1 MKEEKNLLRL
11 NQNQVIE
18 TIQKKLE
25 RMKRK
30 EMPEEVVKILDRYDE
45 GTYSEFINN
54 HLDSYEIDSPAI
66 FASSINDIVTK
77 ETSLGLLFRDIME
90 LVADKV
96 GVGEVLFSLCVKDA
110 VSGGTDDTDILL
122 RDGRSYEVKKISKG
136 GIFSFS
142 ERFTEYNDLGLV
154 MNMAII
160 NFGNLDL
167 FKGKNLY
174 TVSTGEVRSFR
185 MLLEKFLL
193 PNVSGEIPF
202 YRNQSFVKVNGEIKK
217 IENGFLS
224 DDIENLELAEA
235 YYSMFNFRDQVLT
248 SKIKPI
254 SMDLFKRGC
263 GGEICT
269 REIINDLFSITALK
283 QILKNV
289 EGVFLVLPDYSVSY
303 FTPHENHDS
312 FYDPREIYLYDISRN
327 KMNFKGPFLK
337 GSRGEKTP
345 GKLPDSFTDL

>member
-1 MKEEKNLLRL
+1 MQTEEILLSL
-11 NQNQVIE
+11 DSEQVIGI
-18 TIQKKLE
+18 IQKKLE

-30 EMPEEVVKILDRYDE
+30 EMPEEVVKILDRYDSE
-45 GTYSEFINN
+45 TYTEFVNN
-54 HLDSYEIDSPAI
+54 HLDSYQIDSPAI

-96 GVGEVLFSLCVKDA
+96 GVGEVLFCLCIKDA
-110 VSGGTDDTDILL
+110 ISGGTDDTDILL
-122 RDGRSYEVKKISKG
+122 SDERSYEVKKISKG
-136 GIFSFS
+136 GVFSFS

-160 NFGNLDL
+160 NFGNLNL

-193 PNVSGEIPF
+193 PNQTGEIPF
-202 YRNQSFVKVNGEIKK
+202 YKDQTFVKVNGEIRN
-217 IENGFLS
+217 IEDEDS
-224 DDIENLELAEA
+224 AEA
-235 YYSMFNFRDQVLT
+235 YCSMFNFRDQVLS
-248 SKIKPI
+248 SKIKEV
-254 SMDLFKRGC
+254 SMNLFKRGC
-263 GGEICT
+263 GGEACT
-269 REIINDLFSITALK
+269 KDIINDLFSVTALK
-283 QILKNV
+283 QILKGV
-289 EGVFLVLPDYSVSY
+289 EGVFLILPDYSVSY
-303 FTPHENHDS
+303 FTPHEDHDS

-337 GSRGEKTP
+337 GSRAEKTP
-345 GKLPDSFTDL
+345 GKIPEAFESI